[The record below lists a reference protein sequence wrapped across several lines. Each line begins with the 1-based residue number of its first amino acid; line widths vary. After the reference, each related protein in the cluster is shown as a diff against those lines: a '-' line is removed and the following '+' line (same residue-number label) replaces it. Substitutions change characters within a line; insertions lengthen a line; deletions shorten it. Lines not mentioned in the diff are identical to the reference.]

1 MRSTKIVNVDTLMLA
16 DASCIES
23 DTSWISDK
31 DWKEMLPT
39 GSSLGQIESQLES
52 GESVVLSDS
61 PRSPLFTL
69 SQGEWIKSVSASS
82 AFPSCAVT
90 AITQR
95 FNAAGSSIA
104 FERSPGESLPPS
116 PQLDYTPDTSTVK
129 EQVLPIS
136 CQYNVEIACTP
147 QHLDTLNYGYFM
159 LAKTKNEPSLAL
171 STVKPL
177 GKHSLLTALGKFEE
191 PKQLL
196 HMLTTGKS
204 SQLSV
209 KPVKM
214 VPLGSQQVYESFVP
228 VQLAVQVGER
238 LGYPIRGYFYHF
250 KQGQLVHEYAI
261 VEGAKGY
268 FNITHSTANALSD
281 EVNIPALRGS
291 IFLPWKINGQQV
303 TPQHI
308 YYSKKKLTAEMFQS
322 IDGAWLNTNAV
333 PLDLGAI
340 LAANQQVLLAR
351 TEEQKGQ
358 PPQAPQAVSRADNI
372 YYQSSTPELAPGVI
386 GITKQSVLKDVAVL
400 NLGEIED
407 TSFNLGWFQCE
418 AETPQS
424 TLFDDLLKDAS
435 NPELK
440 AFLLKYNQ
448 HLNEP
453 VRTGEIILLPTTE
466 PVTEQDK
473 QAIKDLQAEAEAAS
487 KELSEL
493 SDVQLQLHQNHF
505 EVLDNKFVEYLQS
518 GMPTDNLSYMG
529 VAAGTIAPAMQKN
542 LGNVSSSLQKVDA
555 LYLKLLA
562 KKIDRQTFLNQR
574 RELEQVLNKQ
584 LDKLSQKTLKIPIDE
599 GIKKS
604 LGIKS
609 TKSLIHNADE
619 ILRQGTV
626 SELGKRVANTAKWV
640 RLAEN
645 AGKVGLGL
653 GVASGVYNVTQNC
666 NGLESCVHQTV
677 VETGG
682 IAGGWAGGMVG
693 SVLAG
698 TLVVSL
704 AISSAPVV
712 MLVVGSAVLVGGT
725 MGAGV
730 GKDVFE
736 SFYEMFKLNEFLEK
750 IEDEAEINI
759 TEEIEQYIIDARF
772 NNFSI
777 NSAF

>member
-303 TPQHI
+303 APQHI
-308 YYSKKKLTAEMFQS
+308 YYSKQKLTAEMFQI
-322 IDGAWLNTNAV
+322 IDAAWLNTNAFMV
-333 PLDLGAI
+333 DLKAI
-340 LAANQQVLLAR
+340 LAINQEAVLERAEEQASQQNKQPAKPQNHAVLPSHAGPGRESWSDIAKQYGLTPDELLALNPAFQQDPMLLKASDILVIAKAE
-351 TEEQKGQ
+351 TAQDKSKVDTQ

-372 YYQSSTPELAPGVI
+372 YYQSSTPELAPGII
-386 GITKQSVLKDVAVL
+386 GITKQSALKGVAVL
-400 NLGEIED
+400 NLVELVNRNTKSFPDEPLRDKLKENNKHIMFLTLKEALDVLRDWGWKDTKGLWKESTDSVLGQVLINYGVNGKDVVTASMLISQLGSVGIKATSYLNKSGTEMIKLSGYAGIRKVLNAPSFSAVNPKIVQVGIGKYGLANSIKSGAVLTFYVAAAYRIVDYILTDEQRLSEFIGSMATDVVKIGIASAITWGIGSVIVTSFVVVNFGIVIVAGLATAVILNYLDDRYGITNQVIEYLEKSQQEVVDKARDIED
-407 TSFNLGWFQCE
+407 GFWDLGSMILDGMLE
-418 AETPQS
+418 A
-424 TLFDDLLKDAS
+424 
-435 NPELK
+435 
-440 AFLLKYNQ
+440 
-448 HLNEP
+448 
-453 VRTGEIILLPTTE
+453 
-466 PVTEQDK
+466 
-473 QAIKDLQAEAEAAS
+473 
-487 KELSEL
+487 
-493 SDVQLQLHQNHF
+493 
-505 EVLDNKFVEYLQS
+505 
-518 GMPTDNLSYMG
+518 
-529 VAAGTIAPAMQKN
+529 
-542 LGNVSSSLQKVDA
+542 
-555 LYLKLLA
+555 
-562 KKIDRQTFLNQR
+562 
-574 RELEQVLNKQ
+574 
-584 LDKLSQKTLKIPIDE
+584 
-599 GIKKS
+599 
-604 LGIKS
+604 
-609 TKSLIHNADE
+609 
-619 ILRQGTV
+619 
-626 SELGKRVANTAKWV
+626 GKRV
-640 RLAEN
+640 
-645 AGKVGLGL
+645 
-653 GVASGVYNVTQNC
+653 
-666 NGLESCVHQTV
+666 
-677 VETGG
+677 
-682 IAGGWAGGMVG
+682 
-693 SVLAG
+693 
-698 TLVVSL
+698 
-704 AISSAPVV
+704 
-712 MLVVGSAVLVGGT
+712 
-725 MGAGV
+725 
-730 GKDVFE
+730 
-736 SFYEMFKLNEFLEK
+736 
-750 IEDEAEINI
+750 IEDEVRS
-759 TEEIEQYIIDARF
+759 YIRSTIQDIKPRMF
-772 NNFSI
+772 
-777 NSAF
+777 